1 MARKSDECYDDLRYV
16 NDAEIRNRLQRFLKA
31 CTKNPDSYFTAC
43 DMRNKG
49 HKFAEIGE
57 RMGVSAV
64 RARVMCCKVLYKI
77 HRIVD
82 LDTGK
87 LRKANHGNI

>member
-1 MARKSDECYDDLRYV
+1 MKKSDEQYDDLKYID
-16 NDAEIRNRLQRFLKA
+16 DAEIKNRLQRFLKA
-31 CTKNPDSYFTAC
+31 CTKNPDRYFAAC
-43 DMRNKG
+43 DMRRKG
-49 HKFAEIGE
+49 LTFAEIGE

-87 LRKANHGNI
+87 LRKVNHGNI